1 MISWLIHVS
10 SLLLVLLTASSLI
23 LCLGE
28 TKDVHRAVK
37 LGEEKGVPCISVVN
51 VVGSLIARA
60 TGLGVYLNAG
70 TYVYSYMYMCI
81 YVLMFE

>member
-1 MISWLIHVS
+1 MYLNS
-10 SLLLVLLTASSLI
+10 TFPYPT
-23 LCLGE
+23 LGE

-70 TYVYSYMYMCI
+70 REHAVASTKGTSHNTYKRNTYT
-81 YVLMFE
+81 